1 MSRRSLTPHG
11 TRATAT
17 VAALACGLL
26 LASAGGAAADRGTG
40 TTDTGGG
47 GESGGDGI
55 SAVVYARHSPDGGQP
70 MTSSTGNW
78 SPPVCWFEPR
88 YTNDALAKHNEEM
101 EDKGPLEGIDHDT
114 AENRKEETDAHKDK
128 DGMWWERTPEM
139 SPRSCEIG
147 ELWIWVD
154 RGDPDPPADTIDPE
168 ILAGL
173 AYKETNLP
181 APPVDLKPNP
191 DRNVVNLPTKI
202 EFSQP
207 LDRVWTTASLV
218 NEQAGINIA
227 ATTVAEPVSLRIDAG
242 TEYAEPTSCTYDLVE
257 ADGGYQVNSDGSGC
271 NITYR
276 KSSGEGAYSM
286 EAQIVW
292 DVTWNPTASPDGTPQ
307 NDDLPDGLSVSEQ
320 EVTVKEIQTVVR

>member
-1 MSRRSLTPHG
+1 MSRRSLTHR
-11 TRATAT
+11 TRVGAT
-17 VAALACGLL
+17 VSVLACGLL

-40 TTDTGGG
+40 TTDTGGNT
-47 GESGGDGI
+47 GDGDI
-55 SAVVYARHSPDGGQP
+55 GSSVRFEYHSPGGGQP

-128 DGMWWERTPEM
+128 DGMWWERTPVM

-154 RGDPDPPADTIDPE
+154 RGDPDPPADAVDPE

-173 AYKETNLP
+173 AYDRTKLP
-181 APPVDLKPNP
+181 APPVDLKPNE

-202 EFSQP
+202 EFSEP

-218 NEQAGINIA
+218 NAQAGINIA

-242 TEYAEPTSCTYDLVE
+242 TEYAEPSSCTYDLVK
-257 ADGGYQVNSDGSGC
+257 AGGGYEVNSEGAGC

-276 KSSGEGAYSM
+276 KSSGEGTYPM

-292 DVTWNPTASPDGTPQ
+292 DVTWNPTASPDGEPA
-307 NDDLPDGLSVSEQ
+307 NGDLPDGLSVTEQ
-320 EVTVKEIQTVVR
+320 AVTVKEIQTVVR

>member
-47 GESGGDGI
+47 SGNGGVN
-55 SAVVYARHSPDGGQP
+55 STVKFEYHSPGGGQP

-128 DGMWWERTPEM
+128 DGMWWERTPVM

-154 RGDPDPPADTIDPE
+154 RGDPDPPADAIDPE

-173 AYKETNLP
+173 AYAETKLP
-181 APPVDLKPNP
+181 APPVDLKPNA

-202 EFSQP
+202 EFSEP
-207 LDRVWTTASLV
+207 LDRVWTTASLA
-218 NEQAGINIA
+218 NAQAGINIA

-242 TEYAEPTSCTYDLVE
+242 TEYAEPSSCTYDLVK

>member
-1 MSRRSLTPHG
+1 MPRRSLTHHR

-26 LASAGGAAADRGTG
+26 LASAGGAAADRPSG
-40 TTDTGGG
+40 TTDTNPDTGN
-47 GESGGDGI
+47 GDIG
-55 SAVVYARHSPDGGQP
+55 SSVRYVYHSPGGGQP
-70 MTSSTGNW
+70 MTSSSGNW

-88 YTNDALAKHNEEM
+88 YTNKELYEHNEEL
-101 EDKGPLEGIDHDT
+101 EEKGPLEGIDHDT
-114 AENRKEETDAHKDK
+114 ADNREKETDAHKGR
-128 DGMWWERTPEM
+128 DGMWWERTPVM

-154 RGDPDPPADTIDPE
+154 RGDPDPPAETVDPE

-173 AYKETNLP
+173 AYDRTTLP
-181 APPVDLKPNP
+181 APPVDLRPAE

-202 EFSQP
+202 RFSEP

-218 NEQAGINIA
+218 NAQAGVDIA

-242 TEYAEPTSCTYDLVE
+242 TEYADPASCTYDLVR
-257 ADGGYQVNSDGSGC
+257 AGGGYQVDSEGSGC

-276 KSSGEGAYSM
+276 RSSGGGTYPLQ
-286 EAQIVW
+286 AQIVW
-292 DVTWNPTASPDGTPQ
+292 DVTWNPTRSPDGEPQ
-307 NDDLPDGLSVSEQ
+307 NGDLPDGLSTSEQ
-320 EVTVKEIQTVVR
+320 DVTVKEIQTVVR

>member
-11 TRATAT
+11 TRAAVT

-26 LASAGGAAADRGTG
+26 IASAGGAAADRESPTVTPGA
-40 TTDTGGG
+40 DTGN
-47 GESGGDGI
+47 GDIG
-55 SAVVYARHSPDGGQP
+55 SSVRYEYHSPGGGQP
-70 MTSSTGNW
+70 MTSSSGNW

-101 EDKGPLEGIDHDT
+101 EEKGPLEGIDHDT
-114 AENRKEETDAHKDK
+114 AENREEETDAHKDK
-128 DGMWWERTPEM
+128 DGMWWERTPVM

-154 RGDPDPPADTIDPE
+154 RGDPDPPAEAVDPE

-173 AYKETNLP
+173 AYDRTKLP
-181 APPVDLKPNP
+181 APPVDLKPDE

-202 EFSQP
+202 EFSEP

-218 NEQAGINIA
+218 NAEAGVNIA

-242 TEYAEPTSCTYDLVE
+242 TEYAEPSSCTYDLVE
-257 ADGGYQVNSDGSGC
+257 ADGGYEVNSEGAGC

-276 KSSGEGAYSM
+276 KSSGEGTYPM

-292 DVTWNPTASPDGTPQ
+292 DVTWNPTASPDGEPA
-307 NDDLPDGLSVSEQ
+307 NGDLPDGLSVSEQ

>member
-1 MSRRSLTPHG
+1 MSRRSLTHR
-11 TRATAT
+11 TRAGAT
-17 VAALACGLL
+17 VSVLACGLL

-40 TTDTGGG
+40 TTDTGGNT
-47 GESGGDGI
+47 GDGDI
-55 SAVVYARHSPDGGQP
+55 GSSVRFTYHSPGGGQP

-114 AENRKEETDAHKDK
+114 AENRKEETDAHRDK
-128 DGMWWERTPEM
+128 DGMWWERTPVM

-154 RGDPDPPADTIDPE
+154 RGDPDPPADAVDPE

-173 AYKETNLP
+173 AYDRTKLP
-181 APPVDLKPNP
+181 APPVDLKPNE

-202 EFSQP
+202 EFSEP
-207 LDRVWTTASLV
+207 LDRVWTTASLA
-218 NEQAGINIA
+218 NAQAGINIA

-242 TEYAEPTSCTYDLVE
+242 TEYAEPSSCTYDLVK
-257 ADGGYQVNSDGSGC
+257 AGGGYEVNSEGAGC

-276 KSSGEGAYSM
+276 KSSGEGTYPM

-292 DVTWNPTASPDGTPQ
+292 DVTWNPTASPDGEPA
-307 NDDLPDGLSVSEQ
+307 NGDLPDGLSVTEQ
-320 EVTVKEIQTVVR
+320 AVTVKEIQTVVR